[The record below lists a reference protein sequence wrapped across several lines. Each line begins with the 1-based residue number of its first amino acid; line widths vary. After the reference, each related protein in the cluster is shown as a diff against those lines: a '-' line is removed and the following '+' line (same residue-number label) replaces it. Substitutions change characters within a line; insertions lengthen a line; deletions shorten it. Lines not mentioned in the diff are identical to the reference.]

1 MHKTIEFPRL
11 GYLDGLRGLSCV
23 AVILHHC
30 VFHGARLEYANPAL
44 RAIAHIL
51 SLGYTGV
58 EVFFILSGFC
68 LAAPMFL
75 PGYSLHPKIYLLA
88 RFRRL
93 YPAYFLTF
101 MMLVVLGVGISLS
114 EMTGLAS
121 VFPRPKVT
129 DVIIGLVLYS
139 VWGNTVFWT
148 LVIEARWYPILPF
161 IVGGIKKLEQR
172 GLRWGIASA
181 TMLLASAAVAV
192 IYIKGMNAT
201 PGILTRAIFAI
212 GMVMAYLPILVSGV
226 ILARHRELLQDSLK
240 RHHRVVSILLTLL
253 IAGCLSQLPADPMVI
268 TLAKRLLFAG
278 GCSIAIFTLA
288 LINPLFQW
296 ILQLR
301 LIVHLGKISYT
312 AYLIHLPLIQLF
324 KHILPGTA
332 LPQPAA
338 FGIYYIVL
346 PVALL
351 FISHFAAM
359 FLEAPFL
366 RKPHADA

>member
-1 MHKTIEFPRL
+1 MHKTTEFPRL
-11 GYLDGLRGLSCV
+11 AYLDGLRGLSCV

-44 RAIAHIL
+44 NAIASIL

-58 EVFFILSGFC
+58 EVFFVLSGFC

-75 PGYSLHPKIYLLA
+75 HGYSFHPKAYLLA

-101 MMLVVLGVGISLS
+101 MMLVVLGVGSSLS
-114 EMTGLAS
+114 EMTSLAS
-121 VFPRPKVT
+121 VFPRPKFT
-129 DVIIGLVLYS
+129 DVIIGLVLYN

-148 LVIEARWYPILPF
+148 LVIEARWYLLLPI
-161 IVGGIKKLEQR
+161 IVSGMTKLEQR
-172 GLRWGIASA
+172 GAHTGIASGA
-181 TMLLASAAVAV
+181 ILLASTTVAV
-192 IYIKGMNAT
+192 IYLKGMNAT
-201 PGILTRAIFAI
+201 PGMLTRAIFAI

-240 RHHRVVSILLTLL
+240 RHHRVVSILVIVV
-253 IAGCLSQLPADPMVI
+253 IAGCMSQLPADPMVI
-268 TLAKRLLFAG
+268 TLARRLLYAG
-278 GCSIAIFTLA
+278 GCSIGLFILA
-288 LINPLFQW
+288 MISPLFQR
-296 ILQLR
+296 ILQLP

-366 RKPHADA
+366 RKPHARA

>member
-1 MHKTIEFPRL
+1 MHKTTEFPRL

-44 RAIAHIL
+44 NAIASIL

-75 PGYSLHPKIYLLA
+75 PGYSFHPKTYLLA

-101 MMLVVLGVGISLS
+101 MMLVILGVGISLS
-114 EMTGLAS
+114 EMTALAS
-121 VFPRPKVT
+121 VFPRPKIA

-139 VWGNTVFWT
+139 VRGNTVFWT
-148 LVIEARWYPILPF
+148 LVIEARWYAILPF

-201 PGILTRAIFAI
+201 PGMLTRAIFAI

-240 RHHRVVSILLTLL
+240 RHHRVVSILLTVLVAASRRSDGDH
-253 IAGCLSQLPADPMVI
+253 AGEA
-268 TLAKRLLFAG
+268 
-278 GCSIAIFTLA
+278 LA
-288 LINPLFQW
+288 LRWCMLDCNLHF
-296 ILQLR
+296 
-301 LIVHLGKISYT
+301 
-312 AYLIHLPLIQLF
+312 
-324 KHILPGTA
+324 GTD
-332 LPQPAA
+332 QPAVSTDSPA
-338 FGIYYIVL
+338 ATFCASRQNLLHRL
-346 PVALL
+346 PHTPAAHPAL
-351 FISHFAAM
+351 
-359 FLEAPFL
+359 
-366 RKPHADA
+366 